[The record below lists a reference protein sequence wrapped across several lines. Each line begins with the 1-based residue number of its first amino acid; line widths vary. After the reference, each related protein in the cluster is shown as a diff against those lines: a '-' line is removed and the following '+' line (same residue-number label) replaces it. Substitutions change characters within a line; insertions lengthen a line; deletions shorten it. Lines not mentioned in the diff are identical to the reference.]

1 MKCVAVAAAKDD
13 EDCYDGERRFVVYSG
28 SLDGSVKVWRLSEDR
43 PLADEPAAPQMPV
56 LLESEAWTTPRRAV
70 ALAPP
75 PAQAWAPYQQAPPE
89 LMKRVATF
97 AAAITATGG
106 EEEAGDL
113 QNVRTDGEW
122 RARGRGGRRR
132 HLLMEVSSD

>member
-43 PLADEPAAPQMPV
+43 PLVEPVTETGPAAPPMPA
-56 LLESEAWTTPRRAV
+56 LLESDAWTYPRRAV

-106 EEEAGDL
+106 EEEAGISKMY
-113 QNVRTDGEW
+113 
-122 RARGRGGRRR
+122 GRMGNGGREAG
-132 HLLMEVSSD
+132 EVGGAIC